1 MNSAVPSA
9 PTFAP
14 AAGWKQAGVALV
26 VIELVLLALY
36 FDTARAMVEIWWRSG
51 TFNHAFLVPPISL
64 WLIWEKRHL
73 LAQESP
79 RPTPWLLLPLALIAF
94 GWLLGELVAVNVL
107 TQFALVA
114 MLVLAVPLVI
124 GLPAAKRILFPLA
137 FLFFAVPFGEF
148 VMPAMMDWTAK
159 FTVMGLR
166 ASGIPVYQEGLHFVI
181 PSGKWSVVEACSGIR
196 YLIASIVVGTLYA
209 YLNYRSLKRRL
220 IFVGVAIAVPVVAN
234 WLRAYMIVML
244 GHLSGNTLAVG
255 VDHLIYGWVFFGAV
269 MLIMFAI
276 GLRWRESETTAP
288 AEAERVE
295 RQSRAAPQPRNV
307 WVAMVLASSI
317 ALAPHGVLALLDSG
331 PVLPALQ
338 LSPEALATGGWQ
350 RLEAPLTDW
359 QPAYANPT
367 TTLNATFA
375 RGEQRIGVFI
385 AWYQHQNYQR
395 KLISSSNGL
404 VTSANKA
411 WAQVGRAQ
419 REAPLGAK
427 RVSVHSST
435 LRSLDAL
442 LAADPPRLT
451 VWHWYWIDGHVV
463 INDMLGK
470 LRLAWEKLSGRG
482 DASAAVF
489 VYAFE
494 PGSEAALSDFLAAA
508 GDKLD
513 ALLEDAARRR

>member
-14 AAGWKQAGVALV
+14 AAGWKQAGVALI

-64 WLIWEKRHL
+64 WLIWEKRHVL
-73 LAQESP
+73 GQVPP

-114 MLVLAVPLVI
+114 MMVLAVPLVI
-124 GLPAAKRILFPLA
+124 GLPAARIIAFPLA

-148 VMPAMMDWTAK
+148 VMPTMMAWTAK
-159 FTVMGLR
+159 FTVIGLR

-181 PSGKWSVVEACSGIR
+181 PSGRWSVVEACSGVR

-220 IFVGVAIAVPVVAN
+220 IFIGVAIVIPLVAN

-255 VDHLIYGWVFFGAV
+255 IDHLIYGWVFFGLV

-276 GLRWRESETTAP
+276 GLRWREHDIVASGESVTATTLPMPPAP
-288 AEAERVE
+288 P
-295 RQSRAAPQPRNV
+295 RAA
-307 WVAMVLASSI
+307 LA
-317 ALAPHGVLALLDSG
+317 AALLAVAIGFAPRAALRLMDEGAQLPPPRLSG
-331 PVLPALQ
+331 
-338 LSPEALATGGWQ
+338 ETLAQGGWQ
-350 RLEAPLTDW
+350 PVSEPLVDW

-367 TTLNATFA
+367 TTLQAVFA
-375 RGEQRIGVFI
+375 KDGRRVGVFI
-385 AWYQHQNYQR
+385 AWYQQQNYER
-395 KLISSSNGL
+395 KLITSTNL
-404 VTSANKA
+404 VVRSEDKA
-411 WAQVGRAQ
+411 WAQVGRGQ
-419 REAPLGAK
+419 REALLGAE
-427 RVSVHSST
+427 RVSVRSAT

-470 LRLAWEKLSGRG
+470 LRLAWAKLSGRG

-494 PGSEAALSDFLAAA
+494 PGSEATLADFLAATGGA
-508 GDKLD
+508 LD
-513 ALLEDAARRR
+513 VLLERAARHR